1 VRLHST
7 GVKRFTHPV
16 VGELALAFDAMELPA
31 ERGLTLTAYSAEPGT
46 PAEEKLRL
54 LASWS
59 ATVDQAETT
68 PVNDHA

>member
-1 VRLHST
+1 
-7 GVKRFTHPV
+7 
-16 VGELALAFDAMELPA
+16 MELPA

-59 ATVDQAETT
+59 ATVDQPEAA
-68 PVNDHA
+68 PLADRA